1 MPVDESCRI
10 SGRGAE
16 SQGAYIFELWQGWN
30 GPTILEQLL
39 DPHRLREGEWQMN
52 VGEYGDGLRN
62 RARLC
67 RNIF

>member
-1 MPVDESCRI
+1 MRLH
-10 SGRGAE
+10 
-16 SQGAYIFELWQGWN
+16 AYIFELWQGWN